1 MISKLDELLNFHQTA
16 LNLRTQRQ
24 QILASNIANADVP
37 QFKAR
42 DIDFSKA
49 LQGALAQSGERVGL
63 AVTSSRHLHPA
74 AGSGASA
81 GSSTSPDLLY
91 RVPHQDSIDG
101 NTVDMDAERAQFAD
115 NAIHVEANLTFL
127 NSQLKTMLAAIQG

>member
-49 LQGALAQSGERVGL
+49 LQSALSQSGERVGL
-63 AVTSSRHLHPA
+63 AVTSSRHLSPA
-74 AGSGASA
+74 TNSPASR
-81 GSSTSPDLLY
+81 DLQY

-101 NTVDMDAERAQFAD
+101 NTVDMDLERAQFAD

-127 NSQLKTMLAAIQG
+127 NSQLKMMLAA

>member
-1 MISKLDELLNFHQTA
+1 MVSKLDDLLNFHRTA

-42 DIDFSKA
+42 DMDFSKA
-49 LQGALAQSGERVGL
+49 LQGALSQSGERAGL
-63 AVTSSRHLHPA
+63 AVTSPRHLSPA
-74 AGSGASA
+74 AGGPASR
-81 GSSTSPDLLY
+81 DLVY

-101 NTVDMDAERAQFAD
+101 NTVDMDVERAQFAD

-127 NSQLKTMLAAIQG
+127 NSQLKAMLAAIQG

>member
-49 LQGALAQSGERVGL
+49 LQSALSQSGGRAGL
-63 AVTSSRHLHPA
+63 AVTSSRHLSPA
-74 AGSGASA
+74 TN
-81 GSSTSPDLLY
+81 SSESRDLQY

-101 NTVDMDAERAQFAD
+101 NTVDMDLERAQFAD

-127 NSQLKTMLAAIQG
+127 NSQLKAMLAAIQG

>member
-1 MISKLDELLNFHQTA
+1 MISKLDETLNFHHQA

-24 QILASNIANADVP
+24 QLLASNIANADVP

-49 LQGALAQSGERVGL
+49 LEAAQSQGAGGAALK
-63 AVTSSRHLHPA
+63 VTSSRHMPSA
-74 AGSGASA
+74 AGSSA
-81 GSSTSPDLLY
+81 GADPLY
-91 RVPHQDSIDG
+91 RVPHQDSVDG
-101 NTVDMDAERAQFAD
+101 NTVDMDVERAQFAD

-127 NSQLKTMLAAIQG
+127 NSQLKAMLAAIQG